1 MNSETA
7 VRPKRG
13 GSRRSDQE
21 FLPAAL
27 EILETPASPV
37 RLAMIVMLAVI
48 AVSALVWAYLSKIE
62 IVAIGQGKIQP
73 AGRVKIVQP
82 VETGRVV
89 GINAGNGEQ
98 VQQGS
103 VLLRLDMADAAADV
117 ASTQAEW
124 FTARAEALRREVAVA
139 AAGGSA
145 GEPPAV
151 AWPPDIPA
159 EITQREDAVLKA
171 DLGDLF
177 ASLDLIEAK
186 RRQREAERKSLQ
198 DVISAQR
205 QLVGTLEE
213 RVQMYNKLVDSQA
226 GSRAK
231 VLDALEPHRQQQKVL
246 AEHEGGLFET
256 ETALA
261 QLRSEAEKTLAGF
274 VRENVQRGADADR
287 SRREF
292 EQRLAKARA
301 RLDRLELRAPISG
314 TIEASAVHAQ
324 GQVVTTGQEVM
335 RIVPETTLEIEMY
348 LRNKDIG
355 FVSVGDPATVKV
367 EAFPYTR
374 YGMLDATVREVAR
387 DAIPEP
393 DAAAIEG
400 NPAASGQSTWPGGIQ
415 RTQNLVFPVRLALK
429 QDFLT
434 VDGKATRLKP
444 GMAVG
449 VEIQTGKRRVLEYLF
464 SPLVEVSSQALR
476 ER

>member
-1 MNSETA
+1 MTA
-7 VRPKRG
+7 EAAPKPPG
-13 GSRRSDQE
+13 GRTHRADQE

-37 RLAMIVMLAVI
+37 RLAMIVTLAVI
-48 AVSALVWAYLSKIE
+48 ALSALAWAYVSKIE
-62 IVAIGQGKIQP
+62 IVAIGQGKVQP
-73 AGRVKIVQP
+73 AGRVKVVQP

-89 GINAGNGEQ
+89 EILAGNGDRVET
-98 VQQGS
+98 GE
-103 VLLRLDMADAAADV
+103 LLVRLDPADAAADV

-124 FTARAEALRREVAVA
+124 FAARAEALRRQAAVE
-139 AAGGSA
+139 AAGSA
-145 GEPPAV
+145 VRRPSAV
-151 AWPPDIPA
+151 AWPSDIPA
-159 EITQREDAVLKA
+159 DIARRENAVLTA
-171 DLGDLF
+171 DLSDLF

-198 DVISAQR
+198 DVIAAQR
-205 QLVGTLEE
+205 QLVGTLDE

-231 VLDALEPHRQQQKVL
+231 VLDALEPHRQQQKIL
-246 AEHEGGLFET
+246 AEHEGSLFET

-261 QLRSEAEKTLAGF
+261 QLRSEAEKTLAEF

-314 TIEASAVHAQ
+314 TVEASAVHAQ
-324 GQVVTTGQEVM
+324 GQVVSTGQEVM

-355 FVSVGDPATVKV
+355 FVSIGDSATVKV

-400 NPAASGQSTWPGGIQ
+400 NPAAAGQSTWLGGIQ
-415 RTQNLVFPVRLALK
+415 RTQNLVFPVRLSLDR
-429 QDFLT
+429 DFLT
-434 VDGKATRLKP
+434 VDGEQTRLKP

-464 SPLVEVSSQALR
+464 SPLVEVSTQALR

>member
-1 MNSETA
+1 MTAETA
-7 VRPKRG
+7 PKPSGGRPHRT
-13 GSRRSDQE
+13 DQE

-37 RLAMIVMLAVI
+37 RLAMIVTLAVI
-48 AVSALVWAYLSKIE
+48 ALSALAWAYVSKIE
-62 IVAIGQGKIQP
+62 IVAIGQGKVQP
-73 AGRVKIVQP
+73 AGRVKVVQP

-89 GINAGNGEQ
+89 EILAGNGDHVET
-98 VQQGS
+98 GD
-103 VLLRLDMADAAADV
+103 LLVRLDTADAAADV

-124 FTARAEALRREVAVA
+124 YAARAEALRREAAVA
-139 AAGGSA
+139 AAAAASRQA
-145 GEPPAV
+145 PV
-151 AWPPDIPA
+151 IAWPSDVPADIA
-159 EITQREDAVLKA
+159 RRENAVLTA
-171 DLGDLF
+171 DLSDLF
-177 ASLDLIEAK
+177 ASLDLIEAN

-198 DVISAQR
+198 DVIAAQR
-205 QLVGTLEE
+205 QLVGTLDE
-213 RVQMYNKLVDSQA
+213 RVQMYSKLVDSQA

-231 VLDALEPHRQQQKVL
+231 VLDALEPHRQQQKIL
-246 AEHEGGLFET
+246 AEHEGSLFET

-261 QLRSEAEKTLAGF
+261 QLKSEAEKTLAGF

-314 TIEASAVHAQ
+314 TVEASAVHAQ

-335 RIVPETTLEIEMY
+335 RIVPDTTLEIEMY

-355 FVSVGDPATVKV
+355 FVGVGDPATVKV

-400 NPAASGQSTWPGGIQ
+400 NPAAAGQSTWLGGIQ
-415 RTQNLVFPVRLALK
+415 RTQNLVFPVRLSL
-429 QDFLT
+429 DRDILT

-464 SPLVEVSSQALR
+464 SPLVEVSTQALR